1 MRGIGGSTLRGGQTV
16 FHGIR
21 MWGQMFQAALL
32 FAAFMVVAVP
42 AWTLWNRTTGAEW
55 YAAFMVTV
63 AEAMPGNIGRTGCVR
78 SSAWIWLFSSTQS
91 TRARSGGERYR
102 PMMSRTLS
110 TKCGSLDSLNV
121 SERCGCKPKAP
132 QMRQIVVCERPLSL
146 AIERND
152 QWVASAGV
160 ALSVRSTTLAT

>member
-1 MRGIGGSTLRGGQTV
+1 
-16 FHGIR
+16 
-21 MWGQMFQAALL
+21 
-32 FAAFMVVAVP
+32 
-42 AWTLWNRTTGAEW
+42 
-55 YAAFMVTV
+55 
-63 AEAMPGNIGRTGCVR
+63 
-78 SSAWIWLFSSTQS
+78 
-91 TRARSGGERYR
+91 
-102 PMMSRTLS
+102 MSRTLS
-110 TKCGSLDSLNV
+110 TNSGSLESLKV